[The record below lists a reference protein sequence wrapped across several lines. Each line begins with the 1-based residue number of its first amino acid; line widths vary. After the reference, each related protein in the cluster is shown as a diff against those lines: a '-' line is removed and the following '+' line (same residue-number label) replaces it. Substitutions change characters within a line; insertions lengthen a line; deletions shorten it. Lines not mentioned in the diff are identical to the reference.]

1 MTARYAVYFSPARH
15 SPWWTFGAHW
25 LGRDE
30 CQDTAMPQP
39 ASSQAELA
47 DLSSITAEPR
57 RYGFHATLK
66 APFYLRGEHTV
77 DDLTVRMEALAKTL
91 MPVDLGPLRAVM
103 LGNFVALVPVIRP
116 APLAPLAD
124 ACVLGLD
131 DLRAPLSGADLAR
144 RLGVPLN
151 AREQE
156 LLRQYG
162 YPYVLERFRLHFTL
176 SGPVPTHTAR
186 CVIQEVVE
194 PVRQLNTTVPL
205 QLDRLCLFVESAP
218 GQPFKRLI
226 DFTLGS

>member
-30 CQDTAMPQP
+30 CQDAALTQP
-39 ASSQAELA
+39 VSSQVELA
-47 DLSSITAEPR
+47 ELSSITAEPR

-66 APFYLRGEHTV
+66 APFHLTGGHTI
-77 DDLTVRMEALAKTL
+77 DDLVLRMDALAKTL
-91 MPVDLGPLRAVM
+91 KPVALGPLHSIL
-103 LGNFVALVPVIRP
+103 LGNFVALVPVKRIDP
-116 APLAPLAD
+116 TASLAAS
-124 ACVLGLD
+124 CVLGLD
-131 DLRAPLSGADLAR
+131 DLRAALSEADLAR
-144 RLGVPLN
+144 RLAAPLN
-151 AREQE
+151 TREQE

-186 CVIQEVVE
+186 CVIQEVAESVK
-194 PVRQLNTTVPL
+194 RLNATAPL

-226 DFTLGS
+226 DFTLGA